1 MGPSLSS
8 ALQPGQTFGRYQ
20 IVRTLGVG
28 SFGIVYEAVQ
38 YPLGRSVALK
48 LLHDRTLSHPDA
60 QARFEREAMAAAR
73 MRHAHIVEVFDFGAH
88 EGTAF
93 LAMELLEGESLQA
106 LIRRSGALPQ
116 GLAVDLLL
124 PIISAVAAVH
134 DQGIVH
140 RDLKPENILLTVT
153 PEREWHPK
161 LLDFGIAKLEH
172 AGPELTRTNALLGTP
187 CYMSPEQV
195 MQARTI
201 DGRADQWS
209 MGVMLYEAVT
219 GAKPF
224 FSETLLVIMTSI
236 TSEDPVPPRVHRPEL
251 DAGFE
256 AVILRTLQRRP
267 DDRFA
272 SMRDLGSALLPYA
285 SEAAQARW
293 YAEFNEAPQSA
304 PRLSGPN
311 LRAPRFSG
319 PPAPAMPSFAV
330 EEEATRARQESAPV
344 DEPTELVNTTSQD
357 TDFPAGFLPPPVQ
370 PIRAAVT
377 SSQSQP
383 GVRVSQSLM
392 AQMPP
397 GVQPRPVATTPAP
410 SQRPAAHT
418 PPPSQQ
424 QDLFAQ
430 ENSHEVGT
438 GTLAMDL
445 DTAPG
450 RLSPMQGP
458 ANPRPATAKM
468 PSFKAT
474 VEMDSP
480 VVPVIAPVGNAP
492 IAPGMPQNPYA
503 PQYGQPYPQ
512 QQPPHYPVHG
522 ASPDA
527 YPGGTFNYTS
537 GEVARPAPQK
547 GSRTGLVVGLV
558 ALVMGV
564 GALAGVYWFTTQHKG
579 DDQNRPAVTP
589 PAPSLPA
596 LDAAVTPPTL
606 AADAGAAPLV
616 ADAAPALRV
625 PDAGVAPLA
634 VDVPVVRALDAAAL
648 SAPVI
653 DAGAP
658 QVNAADAGAVAVR
671 AVDAATPRNID
682 QQGARDR
689 QGNRGDAGVRVRV
702 PHQPH
707 GPRPPHGGPAPIF

>member
-1 MGPSLSS
+1 MSS

-73 MRHAHIVEVFDFGAH
+73 MRHPHIVEVFDFGAH

-195 MQARTI
+195 MQARSI

-224 FSETLLVIMTSI
+224 FSETLLVIMTAI

-251 DAGFE
+251 DPGFE
-256 AVILRTLQRRP
+256 AVVLRALQRRP
-267 DDRFA
+267 EDRFA

-293 YAEFNEAPQSA
+293 YADFNEAPQSA
-304 PRLSGPN
+304 PRMSGAN
-311 LRAPRFSG
+311 LRAPRFSA
-319 PPAPAMPSFAV
+319 PPTPAVPSFAV
-330 EEEATRARQESAPV
+330 EEEATKARQDSAPV

-357 TDFPAGFLPPPVQ
+357 GEFPAGFLPPPVQ

-383 GVRVSQSLM
+383 GVKVSQSLM
-392 AQMPP
+392 QQMPQ
-397 GVQPRPVATTPAP
+397 GVQPRAVAHTPAP
-410 SQRPAAHT
+410 SQRPVANT
-418 PPPSQQ
+418 PPPSQP

-430 ENSHEVGT
+430 ENAHEVGT

-458 ANPRPATAKM
+458 GAPRPATAKM

-480 VVPVIAPVGNAP
+480 VVPMIAPVGNAP
-492 IAPGMPQNPYA
+492 IAPGMPQNPYM
-503 PQYGQPYPQ
+503 PQYGHAYPQQ

-547 GSRTGLVVGLV
+547 SSRAGLFIGLV

-564 GALAGVYWFTTQHKG
+564 GALGGVYWFTTQRKA

-589 PAPSLPA
+589 PRPSQV
-596 LDAAVTPPTL
+596 DAAVALPTL
-606 AADAGAAPLV
+606 PAVADASAVPLVADAGAAPL
-616 ADAAPALRV
+616 AT
-625 PDAGVAPLA
+625 DAGAAPLA
-634 VDVPVVRALDAAAL
+634 VDVAVIPAVDAAAL
-648 SAPVI
+648 NAPVV

-658 QVNAADAGAVAVR
+658 VANVVDAGAVAS
-671 AVDAATPRNID
+671 ALDASAPRGPD
-682 QQGARDR
+682 QRGARER
-689 QGNRGDAGVRVRV
+689 VPGRDAGVRIHV
-702 PHQPH
+702 PRGPR
-707 GPRPPHGGPAPIF
+707 GPRPPRGGPAPIF

>member
-73 MRHAHIVEVFDFGAH
+73 MRHPHIVEVFDFGAH

-116 GLAVDLLL
+116 SLAVDLLL

-134 DQGIVH
+134 DQGIIH

-195 MQARTI
+195 MQARSI

-209 MGVMLYEAVT
+209 MGVMFYEAVT

-224 FSETLLVIMTSI
+224 FSETLLVIMTAI

-256 AVILRTLQRRP
+256 AVILRALQRRP
-267 DDRFA
+267 EDRFA
-272 SMRDLGSALLPYA
+272 SMRDFGSALLPYA

-293 YAEFNEAPQSA
+293 YSDFNEVPQSA
-304 PRLSGPN
+304 PRISGPN
-311 LRAPRFSG
+311 LRAPRFSA
-319 PPAPAMPSFAV
+319 PPSPAVPSFAV
-330 EEEATRARQESAPV
+330 EEEATRARQDAAPV

-357 TDFPAGFLPPPVQ
+357 GEFPAGFLPPPVQ
-370 PIRAAVT
+370 PIRASVT

-383 GVRVSQSLM
+383 GVKVSQSLM
-392 AQMPP
+392 QQMPQ
-397 GVQPRPVATTPAP
+397 GVQPRPVAHTPAP
-410 SQRPAAHT
+410 SQRPVSNT
-418 PPPSQQ
+418 PPPSQS

-450 RLSPMQGP
+450 RLSPVQGP
-458 ANPRPATAKM
+458 GAPRPTTAKM

-480 VVPVIAPVGNAP
+480 VVPVIAPAGNAP
-492 IAPGMPQNPYA
+492 IAPGMPQNPYV
-503 PQYGQPYPQ
+503 PQYGQPYPPQ
-512 QQPPHYPVHG
+512 QHYPMHG

-547 GSRTGLVVGLV
+547 SSRAGLFIGLV

-564 GALAGVYWFTTQHKG
+564 GALGGVYWFTTQRKG
-579 DDQNRPAVTP
+579 DEQSRPAVTP
-589 PAPSLPA
+589 PTPSRV
-596 LDAAVTPPTL
+596 DAAVALPTL
-606 AADAGAAPLV
+606 PAVADASAAPLVVDAGAAPLV
-616 ADAAPALRV
+616 T
-625 PDAGVAPLA
+625 DAGAAPLA
-634 VDVPVVRALDAAAL
+634 VDVPVAPSVDAAAL
-648 SAPVI
+648 IAPVI

-658 QVNAADAGAVAVR
+658 VVNALDAGAVVN
-671 AVDAATPRNID
+671 AVDASAPRGPD
-682 QQGARDR
+682 QRGARDR
-689 QGNRGDAGVRVRV
+689 SPNRDAGVRIRV
-702 PHQPH
+702 PRGPR

>member
-73 MRHAHIVEVFDFGAH
+73 MRHPHIVEVFDFGAH

-116 GLAVDLLL
+116 SLAVDLLL

-134 DQGIVH
+134 DQGIIH

-195 MQARTI
+195 MQARSI

-209 MGVMLYEAVT
+209 MGVMFYEAVT

-224 FSETLLVIMTSI
+224 FSETLLVIMTAI

-256 AVILRTLQRRP
+256 AVILRALQRRP
-267 DDRFA
+267 EDRFA
-272 SMRDLGSALLPYA
+272 SMRDFGSALLPYA

-293 YAEFNEAPQSA
+293 YSDFNEVPQSA
-304 PRLSGPN
+304 PRISGPN
-311 LRAPRFSG
+311 LRAPRFSA
-319 PPAPAMPSFAV
+319 PPSPAVPSFAV
-330 EEEATRARQESAPV
+330 EEEATRARQDAAPV

-357 TDFPAGFLPPPVQ
+357 GEFPAGFLPPPVQ
-370 PIRAAVT
+370 PIRASVT

-383 GVRVSQSLM
+383 GVKVSQSLM
-392 AQMPP
+392 QQMPQ
-397 GVQPRPVATTPAP
+397 GVQPRPVAHTPAP
-410 SQRPAAHT
+410 SQRPVSNT
-418 PPPSQQ
+418 PPPSQS

-450 RLSPMQGP
+450 RLSPVQGP
-458 ANPRPATAKM
+458 GAPRPATAKM
-468 PSFKAT
+468 PSFEAT
-474 VEMDSP
+474 GRDGLSRGPGDRARGQRAHRPRDAAEP
-480 VVPVIAPVGNAP
+480 V
-492 IAPGMPQNPYA
+492 
-503 PQYGQPYPQ
+503 
-512 QQPPHYPVHG
+512 
-522 ASPDA
+522 
-527 YPGGTFNYTS
+527 
-537 GEVARPAPQK
+537 
-547 GSRTGLVVGLV
+547 
-558 ALVMGV
+558 
-564 GALAGVYWFTTQHKG
+564 
-579 DDQNRPAVTP
+579 RPAVRT
-589 PAPSLPA
+589 A
-596 LDAAVTPPTL
+596 LSA
-606 AADAGAAPLV
+606 
-616 ADAAPALRV
+616 
-625 PDAGVAPLA
+625 
-634 VDVPVVRALDAAAL
+634 AAAL
-648 SAPVI
+648 S
-653 DAGAP
+653 DARRVARRVPRRDLQLHVRRGRASRSAEELARGP
-658 QVNAADAGAVAVR
+658 LHRPRCAGDGRRRARGRLLVHHAAQGRR
-671 AVDAATPRNID
+671 AEPP
-682 QQGARDR
+682 
-689 QGNRGDAGVRVRV
+689 RGDASDAHARRRRGRSSDAPCRGRCV
-702 PHQPH
+702 
-707 GPRPPHGGPAPIF
+707 GGTARG